1 MSTNNSNQSGNI
13 TLILMVVIGL
23 IAGMYVYNRIEN
35 ERKKAAI
42 QAAEKA
48 QEDAMIQQLMLRYK
62 LLTGKETTYEEMRKF
77 YRDMKSM
84 GYR

>member
-35 ERKKAAI
+35 ERI

-62 LLTGKETTYEEMRKF
+62 LLTGKETTYEETRKF